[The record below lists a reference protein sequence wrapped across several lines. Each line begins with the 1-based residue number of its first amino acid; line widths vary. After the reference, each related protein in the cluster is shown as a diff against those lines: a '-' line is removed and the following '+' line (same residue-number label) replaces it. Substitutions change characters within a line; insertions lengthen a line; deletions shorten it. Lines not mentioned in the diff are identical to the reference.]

1 MEKEIKGKLGKV
13 KNFAP
18 MLSAVLVGTCVVS
31 SLSGYKAP
39 VFAEEQE
46 ADGAEK
52 NTKTE
57 DAKKTNAAKGSF
69 DLADG
74 VYQGTGT
81 GYAGDIT
88 VAVQIKNKQIVS
100 IDILSES
107 DDDDFFSRAKAVIDR
122 ILDKQS
128 LDVDTVSGAT
138 FSSKGII
145 SAVKNA
151 LTGEKD
157 SGETGASQS
166 GNTAAA
172 GSSKTIEAVADAASY
187 KDGTYYGTGTGFGG
201 ELKVKVVISGGK
213 IASINIVETGDGS
226 EYISK
231 ASSVISSIL
240 SSQSTNVD
248 TVSGATYS
256 SVGIIQAVRAALAQ
270 AAVTDSTFG
279 NSPSAA
285 DNNNSSNGSN
295 SNSSEEITGTVPYI
309 DGIYRGT
316 AEGYN
321 GDVSVDVVIQ
331 DKTIKSI
338 LVADTSDDEQFF
350 SRAMTVLKSILKKQ
364 NTNVDTVSGAT
375 YSSKGL
381 LNAVKNALKE
391 AERATKGE
399 KPEVQ
404 KPDVTALEQKIA
416 EAEALDEEVY
426 TEKSWSALQVR
437 LQDAKDALEAETQ
450 TEVDKAVGN
459 LQKAMNALEKKE
471 EDPESVYKDGAYT
484 VTVPCY
490 PDEDEDFDQ
499 YNLTLTVTIRDDK
512 IVGITDVSGDG
523 GSGNNRY
530 IKYAA
535 VSGNKGTE
543 SVVTQVVNK
552 GTLDGIDAVSGATC
566 TSNSILEGCKLAL
579 EKAKR

>member
-1 MEKEIKGKLGKV
+1 MEKDIKGKLGKV

-39 VFAEEQE
+39 VFAEEQKTDE
-46 ADGAEK
+46 TERD
-52 NTKTE
+52 TKTE

-88 VAVQIKNKQIVS
+88 VAVQIKDKQIIS

-107 DDDDFFSRAKAVIDR
+107 DDETFFNRAKAVIDW
-122 ILDKQS
+122 IMDKQS

-166 GNTAAA
+166 GNTAAT
-172 GSSKTIEAVADAASY
+172 GSSKTVEAVADASSY
-187 KDGTYYGTGTGFGG
+187 KDGTYYGIGTGFGG
-201 ELKVKVVISGGK
+201 DLKVKVVISGGK
-213 IASINIVETGDGS
+213 IASIDIVETNDGNS
-226 EYISK
+226 YIGK
-231 ASSVISSIL
+231 ASGVISSIL

-270 AAVTDSTFG
+270 AAVTDSSSG
-279 NSPSAA
+279 NSSSSSG
-285 DNNNSSNGSN
+285 NNSSSSN
-295 SNSSEEITGTVPYI
+295 SGAITGTVPYI

-321 GDVSVDVVIQ
+321 DDVSVDVVIQ
-331 DKTIKSI
+331 DKTIKAI
-338 LVADTSDDEQFF
+338 LVANTSDDEQFF
-350 SRAMTVLKSILKKQ
+350 SRAMTVLKNILKKQ
-364 NTNVDTVSGAT
+364 NTDVDTISGAT

-416 EAEALDEEVY
+416 ETEALSEETY
-426 TEKSWSALQVR
+426 TEKTWSALQVR

-450 TEVDKAVGN
+450 TDVDKAVEN

-471 EDPESVYKDGAYT
+471 EDPESIYKDGAYT

-490 PDEDEDFDQ
+490 PDEDEDFGQ

-552 GTLDGIDAVSGATC
+552 GTLDDIDTVSGATC
-566 TSNSILEGCKLAL
+566 TSNSILEGCRQAL

>member
-1 MEKEIKGKLGKV
+1 MEKDIKGKLGKV

-39 VFAEEQE
+39 VFAEEQKTDE
-46 ADGAEK
+46 TERD
-52 NTKTE
+52 TKTE

-88 VAVQIKNKQIVS
+88 VAVQIKDKQIIS

-107 DDDDFFSRAKAVIDR
+107 DDETFFNRAKAVIDW
-122 ILDKQS
+122 IMDKQS

-166 GNTAAA
+166 GNTAAT
-172 GSSKTIEAVADAASY
+172 GSSKTVEAVADASSY
-187 KDGTYYGTGTGFGG
+187 KDGTYYGIGTGFGG
-201 ELKVKVVISGGK
+201 DLKVKVVISGGK
-213 IASINIVETGDGS
+213 IASIDIVETNDGNS
-226 EYISK
+226 YIGK
-231 ASSVISSIL
+231 ASGVISSIL

-270 AAVTDSTFG
+270 AAVTDSSSGSGSSSTG
-279 NSPSAA
+279 
-285 DNNNSSNGSN
+285 NNNSSNN
-295 SNSSEEITGTVPYI
+295 SGAITGTVPYI

-321 GDVSVDVVIQ
+321 GNVSVDVVIQ
-331 DKTIKSI
+331 DKTIKAI

-350 SRAMTVLKSILKKQ
+350 SRAMTVLKNILKKQ
-364 NTNVDTVSGAT
+364 NTDVDTVSGAT

-416 EAEALDEEVY
+416 EIEALSEETY
-426 TEKSWSALQVR
+426 TEKTWSALQVR
-437 LQDAKDALEAETQ
+437 LQDAKEALESESQ
-450 TEVDKAVGN
+450 TEVDKAVEN

-471 EDPESVYKDGAYT
+471 EDPESIYKDGAYM